1 MACQNLF
8 KEAVDLGFTIAFR
21 FYGRYP
27 ETGRSY
33 YKPPCCNVPGNETDD
48 GENRPAEK
56 RIISSRRRPSLM
68 QSLQLPNNL
77 SVLWLPNLESASEF
91 YCELISFFPL
101 RKSSFQIV
109 SSSWSFRPIVSCLL
123 ERRRWWPWAVVKRSS
138 RLVNMIWHYNSC
150 VFCFFALVLS
160 SSIWSSSLSK
170 PSKCRRPLNS
180 PSNFFSLSRGQIK
193 LAAKL

>member
-8 KEAVDLGFTIAFR
+8 KEAVDLGITIAFR

-33 YKPPCCNVPGNETDD
+33 YKPPCCNVAGNETDD

-77 SVLWLPNLESASEF
+77 SVLWLPNLESATAASG
-91 YCELISFFPL
+91 
-101 RKSSFQIV
+101 
-109 SSSWSFRPIVSCLL
+109 
-123 ERRRWWPWAVVKRSS
+123 
-138 RLVNMIWHYNSC
+138 
-150 VFCFFALVLS
+150 VL
-160 SSIWSSSLSK
+160 
-170 PSKCRRPLNS
+170 PS
-180 PSNFFSLSRGQIK
+180 PSPQNVG
-193 LAAKL
+193 AH

>member
-8 KEAVDLGFTIAFR
+8 KEAVDLGVTIAFR

-33 YKPPCCNVPGNETDD
+33 YKPPCCNVAGNETDH

-91 YCELISFFPL
+91 YCELISFVPL
-101 RKSSFQIV
+101 RKSSFQIF
-109 SSSWSFRPIVSCLL
+109 SSSWSFLAFVTCLL
-123 ERRRWWPWAVVKRSS
+123 ERRRWWPWAVVRRSS
-138 RLVNMIWHYNSC
+138 RLINMVWHYNSC
-150 VFCFFALVLS
+150 VFCFLLLS
-160 SSIWSSSLSK
+160 SAAASGVL
-170 PSKCRRPLNS
+170 PS
-180 PSNFFSLSRGQIK
+180 PSPQNVGAHWILHRFFFFLSRGQIK